1 MGKFIAFL
9 KNNFYID
16 IIFTVIFVVILV
28 VPYCNSQFVLTS
40 GTLYGQSNLSIEG
53 YERFV
58 SLNDYIFK
66 NIGNAVSLTQDIF
79 FVIAFLIIV
88 AISILSIFLK
98 KQRLFF
104 YPVIA
109 LGYLMLLA
117 IFSTSLGET
126 YYSSSFYAITTPH
139 VGYFLTLICL
149 IWYITAFVFLLI
161 DFFKNKKSTPM
172 QDTNATA

>member
-16 IIFTVIFVVILV
+16 IILTVIFVVILV
-28 VPYCNSQFVLTS
+28 VPYCNSQIVLIS
-40 GTLYGQSNLSIEG
+40 GTLYGSSNFSIEG

-66 NIGNAVSLTQDIF
+66 NLGNAVSLTQDIF
-79 FVIAFLIIV
+79 FVIAFSIIV

-117 IFSTSLGET
+117 IFSTSLGKT
-126 YYSSSFYAITTPH
+126 YYSSLYTIGTPH
-139 VGYFLTLICL
+139 VGYFLTLSCL
-149 IWYITAFVFLLI
+149 IWYITAFILLLI
-161 DFFKNKKSTPM
+161 DFAKNKKSTPI
-172 QDTNATA
+172 QDTKATA